1 MASLRIWHSYLSV
14 FIAPSVI
21 FFALTGALQIFSF
34 HEAHGGYQPPA
45 LLEKLARVHKDQVFE
60 RDEHHQPPPPTAD
73 ARDEPGADGERA
85 ERAQP
90 DEAGP
95 GGLTLALK
103 WFFLL
108 VALVLTTSSALG
120 LWIGLT
126 HITRKR
132 VSALLLCGG
141 CLVPLLLLIV

>member
-1 MASLRIWHSYLSV
+1 MASLRVWHSYLSV

-21 FFALTGALQIFSF
+21 FFALTGALQIFNF
-34 HEAHGGYQPPA
+34 HEAHDGYQPPV

-60 RDEHHQPPPPTAD
+60 RAERHEPPPSPAGAPPPP
-73 ARDEPGADGERA
+73 PP
-85 ERAQP
+85 P
-90 DEAGP
+90 DEDEGGAGV
-95 GGLTLALK
+95 LTLALK
-103 WFFLL
+103 GFFLM
-108 VALVLTTSSALG
+108 VALVLTTSTTLG

-141 CLVPLLLLIV
+141 CLVPLLLLIL

>member
-21 FFALTGALQIFSF
+21 FFALTGALQIFNL
-34 HEAHGGYQPPA
+34 HEAHAGYQPPV

-60 RDEHHQPPPPTAD
+60 RAERHEPPPPA
-73 ARDEPGADGERA
+73 ALNGAPPPPPPRDDD
-85 ERAQP
+85 
-90 DEAGP
+90 DEGGP
-95 GGLTLALK
+95 SSLTLALK

-108 VALVLTTSSALG
+108 VALVLTTSATLG

-141 CLVPLLLLIV
+141 CLVPLLLLIL

>member
-1 MASLRIWHSYLSV
+1 MASLRVWHSYLSV

-21 FFALTGALQIFSF
+21 FFALTGALQIFNF
-34 HEAHGGYQPPA
+34 HEAHDGYQPPV

-60 RDEHHQPPPPTAD
+60 PAERHEPPPPPAG
-73 ARDEPGADGERA
+73 APPPPRDE
-85 ERAQP
+85 
-90 DEAGP
+90 DEGGP
-95 GGLTLALK
+95 GVLTLALK
-103 WFFLL
+103 GFFLM
-108 VALVLTTSSALG
+108 VALVLTASATLG

-141 CLVPLLLLIV
+141 CLVPLLLLIL

>member
-21 FFALTGALQIFSF
+21 FFALTGALQIFNF
-34 HEAHGGYQPPA
+34 HEAHDGYQPPA

-60 RDEHHQPPPPTAD
+60 REEHHEPPPPPA
-73 ARDEPGADGERA
+73 AGAAPPPHEDE
-85 ERAQP
+85 
-90 DEAGP
+90 EAGP
-95 GGLTLALK
+95 GLLTLALK

-108 VALVLTTSSALG
+108 VALVLTTSTTLG

-126 HITRKR
+126 HIARKR

-141 CLVPLLLLIV
+141 CLVPLLLLIL

>member
-21 FFALTGALQIFSF
+21 FFALTGALQIFNL
-34 HEAHGGYQPPA
+34 HEAHAGYQPPV

-60 RDEHHQPPPPTAD
+60 RAERHEPPPPAPPP
-73 ARDEPGADGERA
+73 RDDD
-85 ERAQP
+85 
-90 DEAGP
+90 DEGGP
-95 GGLTLALK
+95 SSLTLALK

-108 VALVLTTSSALG
+108 VALVLTTSATLG

-141 CLVPLLLLIV
+141 CLVPLLLLIL

>member
-21 FFALTGALQIFSF
+21 FFALTGALQIFNF
-34 HEAHGGYQPPA
+34 HEAHGGYQPPV

-60 RDEHHQPPPPTAD
+60 RAERHEPPPPA
-73 ARDEPGADGERA
+73 APGAA
-85 ERAQP
+85 PPPPQA
-90 DEAGP
+90 DEDEGGP
-95 GGLTLALK
+95 GVLTLALK

-108 VALVLTTSSALG
+108 VAVVLTTSTTLG

-132 VSALLLCGG
+132 VSALLVCGG
-141 CLVPLLLLIV
+141 CLVPLLLLVL

>member
-1 MASLRIWHSYLSV
+1 MASLRVWHSYLSV

-21 FFALTGALQIFSF
+21 FFALTGALQIFNF
-34 HEAHGGYQPPA
+34 HEAHDGYQPPV

-60 RDEHHQPPPPTAD
+60 RAERHEPPPPAAGATPAPPHED
-73 ARDEPGADGERA
+73 A
-85 ERAQP
+85 

-95 GGLTLALK
+95 GLLTLALK
-103 WFFLL
+103 WFFLA
-108 VALVLTTSSALG
+108 VALILVTSATLG

-141 CLVPLLLLIV
+141 CLVPVLLLIL